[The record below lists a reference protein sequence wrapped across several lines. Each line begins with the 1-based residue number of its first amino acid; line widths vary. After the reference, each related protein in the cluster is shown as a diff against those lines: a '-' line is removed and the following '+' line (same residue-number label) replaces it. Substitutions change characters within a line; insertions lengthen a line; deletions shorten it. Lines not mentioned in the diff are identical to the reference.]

1 MNSIIEAR
9 NVCMDFA
16 IGDGSIVHALK
27 GINLQIPPN
36 RLSVL
41 RGRSGSGKTTLIN
54 ILGALDRPTS
64 GEVMFLED
72 GRDITKLPDKERDR
86 LRRVD
91 MAFVF
96 QSVALISTMTAFENV
111 EFALRLTKLPYKERV
126 ERARQSLIQVGLEKR
141 MNHRPGE
148 MSGGEQQRV
157 AIDGELLLETAEQ
170 GIFTFSDGVVLSG
183 EVTELHSRSSDFSL
197 LYHLGN
203 LRSKAAERFD
213 RIGGD
218 EAELCKG
225 LVLGIKDGFSYELR
239 RDILQ
244 SGVSYMTAVSGAH
257 ITIFIAVLCELFG
270 KRRRRLTSIVSFAA
284 VLLMMAMFGFSAS
297 VVRSGIM
304 LMITQSLCSAAGP
317 TS

>member
-72 GRDITKLPDKERDR
+72 GRDITNRPDKERDR

-111 EFALRLTKLPYKERV
+111 EFNTFKEQTGYTIGGYLLTKRLFLAKELIAAGTPITEVCYSCGFQNYSTFSRAYKKSFGESPRDY
-126 ERARQSLIQVGLEKR
+126 RQSL
-141 MNHRPGE
+141 
-148 MSGGEQQRV
+148 
-157 AIDGELLLETAEQ
+157 
-170 GIFTFSDGVVLSG
+170 
-183 EVTELHSRSSDFSL
+183 
-197 LYHLGN
+197 
-203 LRSKAAERFD
+203 
-213 RIGGD
+213 
-218 EAELCKG
+218 
-225 LVLGIKDGFSYELR
+225 
-239 RDILQ
+239 
-244 SGVSYMTAVSGAH
+244 
-257 ITIFIAVLCELFG
+257 
-270 KRRRRLTSIVSFAA
+270 
-284 VLLMMAMFGFSAS
+284 
-297 VVRSGIM
+297 
-304 LMITQSLCSAAGP
+304 
-317 TS
+317 